1 MNPKEL
7 FFPSKFMDILFFLY
21 HIVTLSVEK
30 EANKNSLHISR
41 GILRPF
47 AGLSN
52 AASLQLFSQA
62 ITLLDFLLLKRRQNG
77 SRKVKY

>member
-21 HIVTLSVEK
+21 HIVTLSVGK

-52 AASLQLFSQA
+52 AASLQLFSRA